1 MKFSTGFAKFLQLQT
16 ILLGIGFWIFTMLLS
31 NAAEP
36 SKNFTRVVFGGSGTI
51 TRSSITPEI
60 ESQYRAS
67 LDRALKAGQMY
78 RGYVKNNEASVTMV
92 YKD

>member
-1 MKFSTGFAKFLQLQT
+1 MP
-16 ILLGIGFWIFTMLLS
+16 LS

-36 SKNFTRVVFGGSGTI
+36 SKNFTLVVHGGSGTI
-51 TRSSITPEI
+51 SRSSITPEI

-67 LDRALKAGQMY
+67 LDRALKAGQMF
-78 RGYVKNNEASVTMV
+78 RGYVKNNEAPVTMV

>member
-1 MKFSTGFAKFLQLQT
+1 MPTAH
-16 ILLGIGFWIFTMLLS
+16 
-31 NAAEP
+31 AAET
-36 SKNFTRVVFGGSGTI
+36 SKNFTLVVHGGSGTI

-78 RGYVKNNEASVTMV
+78 RGHVKNNEASVTMV

>member
-1 MKFSTGFAKFLQLQT
+1 MP
-16 ILLGIGFWIFTMLLS
+16 LS

-36 SKNFTRVVFGGSGTI
+36 SKNFTLVVHGGSGTI
-51 TRSSITPEI
+51 RRSSITPEI

-67 LDRALKAGQMY
+67 LDRALNAGQMY
-78 RGYVKNNEASVTMV
+78 LGYVKNNEAPVTMV

>member
-1 MKFSTGFAKFLQLQT
+1 
-16 ILLGIGFWIFTMLLS
+16 
-31 NAAEP
+31 
-36 SKNFTRVVFGGSGTI
+36 VHGGSGTI

-67 LDRALKAGQMY
+67 LDRALKAGQMF